1 MAGINGAGVN
11 GAGINGAGI
20 DEAGA
25 ARLFSATARAQY
37 AATGAL
43 RWHMFI
49 NGLRSKMGAFELG
62 ARTVAFVIYAGM
74 GLGMGFGA
82 GIATYFLISSDE
94 WKFVPIVL
102 WAVCIIWQLLP
113 ILLASF
119 QEQFDLSTLLRFP
132 VSFSSYTLLYLI
144 FGLADISTMVGAI
157 LCFGIW
163 VGIVV
168 AWPTLFAWSAIV
180 LLVFAAFN
188 ILLARAV
195 FAWIDRWLAQR
206 KTREILGAVFLVLML
221 SLQFLNPALHQR
233 RHQGREQRDEAQR
246 QMMAQYGPWLH
257 KANAVQKWLPPGL
270 AEGAVQQAAQEGT
283 GQAFESMGLLGL
295 YALAVGGVLAARLKS
310 EYRGEN
316 LGSAPSRKKAGLRQ
330 LKGGQAKVAGW
341 MPGGSGPVA
350 AVIEKEIRLLLRSLP
365 ILYALGA
372 PLLLVF
378 IFATMFHNTSQN
390 TGHPMIFALPLGLA
404 YAMIGFTQLFYN
416 HLGAEGP
423 GIQLLFLSPT
433 PIRTVFLAK
442 NLFHSMIFGIDAV
455 VVCTLVSLRMGMP
468 QPAMLAATLA
478 WLLFALPT
486 HLAAGNIFSILFPY
500 RVNPGRIS
508 RQRGSQGNAL
518 LSLLIQAVVLGAGA
532 GVFALCSIGDR
543 LWLAVPIFLV
553 LAGGAFFAWSRVLQ
567 NADAMANRHKES
579 LMETVMKTA

>member
-1 MAGINGAGVN
+1 
-11 GAGINGAGI
+11 
-20 DEAGA
+20 
-25 ARLFSATARAQY
+25 
-37 AATGAL
+37 
-43 RWHMFI
+43 
-49 NGLRSKMGAFELG
+49 
-62 ARTVAFVIYAGM
+62 
-74 GLGMGFGA
+74 
-82 GIATYFLISSDE
+82 
-94 WKFVPIVL
+94 
-102 WAVCIIWQLLP
+102 
-113 ILLASF
+113 
-119 QEQFDLSTLLRFP
+119 
-132 VSFSSYTLLYLI
+132 
-144 FGLADISTMVGAI
+144 
-157 LCFGIW
+157 
-163 VGIVV
+163 
-168 AWPTLFAWSAIV
+168 
-180 LLVFAAFN
+180 
-188 ILLARAV
+188 
-195 FAWIDRWLAQR
+195 
-206 KTREILGAVFLVLML
+206 
-221 SLQFLNPALHQR
+221 
-233 RHQGREQRDEAQR
+233 
-246 QMMAQYGPWLH
+246 
-257 KANAVQKWLPPGL
+257 
-270 AEGAVQQAAQEGT
+270 
-283 GQAFESMGLLGL
+283 
-295 YALAVGGVLAARLKS
+295 
-310 EYRGEN
+310 
-316 LGSAPSRKKAGLRQ
+316 
-330 LKGGQAKVAGW
+330 
-341 MPGGSGPVA
+341 
-350 AVIEKEIRLLLRSLP
+350 
-365 ILYALGA
+365 
-372 PLLLVF
+372 LLLVF